1 MAVGD
6 YMASP
11 QTENG
16 FTSIANELMEAMP
29 QYKFN
34 GTQFRILFV
43 VLRYTY
49 GFQRK
54 SHELSLTFLANKT
67 GIHKHQIKRELD
79 ILIQNN
85 VLVEASAPTFNKT
98 RSICLNKNYEE
109 WQISRQS
116 ANSLTVNEKDDHT
129 VSENAYPTV
138 SENAYQL
145 KKVFKEN
152 TKESNRANAQEKKD
166 ELEKQVSEIWQ
177 AYPRKKGKDRAVK
190 SIPKII
196 KEYGFEKLLEAVNRY
211 RKEIEIK
218 KTEMQFIQHGS
229 TFFNSGYKDYIGD
242 DYIPIDIQDYKPNK
256 SNSRTIKIADF

>member
-49 GFQRK
+49 GFKRK

-67 GIHKHQIKRELD
+67 GIHKQQIKRELD

-98 RSICLNKNYEE
+98 RSIQLNKNYKE
-109 WQISRQS
+109 WLIGRQS
-116 ANSLTVNEKDDHT
+116 AKTLTVSKKDDHT

-145 KKVFKEN
+145 KKVL
-152 TKESNRANAQEKKD
+152 KKVI
-166 ELEKQVSEIWQ
+166 EQMHRIKKMNLKSRCLKYGKHTLE
-177 AYPRKKGKDRAVK
+177 KKGKTEQLKAYLK
-190 SIPKII
+190 SLKNM
-196 KEYGFEKLLEAVNRY
+196 A
-211 RKEIEIK
+211 
-218 KTEMQFIQHGS
+218 
-229 TFFNSGYKDYIGD
+229 
-242 DYIPIDIQDYKPNK
+242 
-256 SNSRTIKIADF
+256 SRNY

>member
-1 MAVGD
+1 
-6 YMASP
+6 MASP

-16 FTSIANELMEAMP
+16 FTSIANELMDAIP

-67 GIHKHQIKRELD
+67 GIHKQQIKRELD

-98 RSICLNKNYEE
+98 RSICFNKNYEE

-116 ANSLTVNEKDDHT
+116 ANSLTVSEKDDT
-129 VSENAYPTV
+129 QSANSLTPTV

-152 TKESNRANAQEKKD
+152 SKESNRANAQSKKD
-166 ELEKQVSEIWQ
+166 EEEKQVLEIWK
-177 AYPRKKGKDRAVK
+177 AYPRKKGKDKAVK
-190 SIPKII
+190 KYP
-196 KEYGFEKLLEAVNRY
+196 
-211 RKEIEIK
+211 
-218 KTEMQFIQHGS
+218 
-229 TFFNSGYKDYIGD
+229 
-242 DYIPIDIQDYKPNK
+242 
-256 SNSRTIKIADF
+256 